1 MSRMESLLWAVP
13 CGLLA
18 LSLAACGQQDE
29 AQEQAAE
36 PEPGPVQ
43 VWSFDRAT
51 GEDSMMGNRL
61 PASPDQTVLVPAT
74 TLFPGGAR
82 VDPGIE
88 NPFAGDAAAI
98 AAGKRH
104 FAAFNCAGCHAPL
117 GGGGMGP
124 PLSDDDWIYGDYREP
139 NPPARVIEAVAG
151 GDRGSIAGKRV
162 LDAGIH
168 PGAARKQGRGRHED
182 RPVRASRQAIAH
194 HAVLARR
201 TIERPHLYRPRLR
214 RLPFRLVLLTTGDQA
229 QRQQRQGQRTQRVDP
244 AHGASC
250 SAKVPAT
257 RGTP

>member
-36 PEPGPVQ
+36 PEPGRVQ
-43 VWSFDRAT
+43 VWSFARAT
-51 GEDSMMGNRL
+51 GEDSMMGDRL
-61 PASPDQTVLVPAT
+61 PASPDRTVLVPAT

-124 PLSDDDWIYGDYREP
+124 PLSDDDWIYGGEP
-139 NPPARVIEAVAG
+139 AQIYLSIVHGRAQGMPAFGAMLPGKTVWELVAYVETLSEIEDAAAELGFDANRGRFEPAADEDEAVQ
-151 GDRGSIAGKRV
+151 V
-162 LDAGIH
+162 E
-168 PGAARKQGRGRHED
+168 P
-182 RPVRASRQAIAH
+182 
-194 HAVLARR
+194 
-201 TIERPHLYRPRLR
+201 
-214 RLPFRLVLLTTGDQA
+214 
-229 QRQQRQGQRTQRVDP
+229 
-244 AHGASC
+244 
-250 SAKVPAT
+250 
-257 RGTP
+257 